1 VIKKIGPIKKENST
15 MVKHRKTGAY
25 EHFCVLIF
33 SQGKWKERDKDS
45 VRNMIIDEVK
55 SRKNASYNIFYKLTY
70 RDQMPTYSD
79 CHLCQPIYKLFEE
92 FKGDND
98 GILYQGHH
106 YVIPE
111 DDFEDMKNLAN
122 MIISHNKVKKLYL
135 LYLDGFGEIKR
146 TILDKMNLDEFREK
160 LKFKKCDINEFTLII
175 DNNTFR
181 NRTVYE
187 ISKNRG

>member
-1 VIKKIGPIKKENST
+1 
-15 MVKHRKTGAY
+15 MVKHKKTGAY

-33 SQGKWKERDKDS
+33 SQGNWKESDKDS
-45 VRNMIIDEVK
+45 VRNLILDKIK
-55 SRKNASYNIFYKLTY
+55 SMRDVSYNIFNKLTY

-92 FKGDND
+92 FKGNND

-111 DDFEDMKNLAN
+111 DDFEDMKILAN
-122 MIISHNKVKKLYL
+122 MIISHSKVKKLYL

-160 LKFKKCDINEFTLII
+160 LKFKKCDLNDFILII
-175 DNNTFR
+175 ENNTFK

-187 ISKNRG
+187 ITKNRGEYN